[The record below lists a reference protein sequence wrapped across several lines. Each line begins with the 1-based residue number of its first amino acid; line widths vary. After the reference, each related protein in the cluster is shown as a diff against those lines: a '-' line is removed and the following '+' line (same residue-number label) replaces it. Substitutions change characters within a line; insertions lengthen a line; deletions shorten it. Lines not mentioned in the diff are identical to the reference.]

1 MTVIAG
7 NLDKVRA
14 INQRYARPRLTISPA
29 VRVCLLVLRLY
40 LLFLVG
46 LLAMGAGA
54 GLLAA
59 ISKRITE
66 GPPTPPPR
74 TGTSPP

>member
-1 MTVIAG
+1 MSLRRAVTMIGG

-14 INQRYARPRLTISPA
+14 INRRYAHPRLTISPA

-46 LLAMGAGA
+46 LLAYKFV
-54 GLLAA
+54 A
-59 ISKRITE
+59 IVI
-66 GPPTPPPR
+66 G
-74 TGTSPP
+74 